1 MCRLLVLSLLVAGS
15 AASQI
20 IAIHDYDP
28 VTDAVVS
35 WRIEPGRR
43 AGQKIQLRAAAK
55 VGGFEAKLQ
64 RSGPPADLRFRL
76 GVTPGGAEIASGS
89 LPAAGIGPWF
99 ERWHGARFR
108 PKQVAAG
115 HVYLELS
122 LPEGSGGSYEWF
134 GTSAERLAVPEFQI
148 RFGYRENWY
157 PRAEAA
163 GAFESAPNLDYG
175 AATPRYEGGTAYD
188 QARREVR
195 PLDLAFQLSGEKTPP
210 VECEERF
217 AFIEEMTGPLDRR
230 PIRDHA
236 ARRRSTEVVLSGAV
250 RAAPGA
256 MLDIAAREMRE
267 FLASNLGLRTG
278 EMGAAIYAAAGCGA
292 PERRSEAFHIKAA
305 SDRIEICG
313 YDERGAMRGLHH
325 VEALLRLRRAPYL
338 EAGEIRL
345 APVHSPRITSA
356 PFYSKSELDSPV
368 DPYSDGLLAR
378 ISRAGFNAIWVWG
391 DLDEV
396 AHSDVYPEL
405 DHGAG
410 RRQARLRDLITRCR
424 RYGIDVHL
432 YLASR
437 PLPEEFY
444 ARHPEVR
451 GSALPAYGGV
461 NILCSGVPRVQD
473 HLRAAA
479 RNLMA
484 SVPGLTGFSF
494 IAGGEG
500 FMHCY
505 TRKNTCP
512 RCSLRSPQETIAE
525 LSTAL
530 FEGARTGNPRAQ
542 VALWP
547 YSASNTWSKDDT
559 TQSRLI
565 ERLPRGMILMTEFAK
580 EGAITFGGITIPAYD
595 YPISIAGP
603 SERFVRQADS
613 ARQHGLG
620 FWAKA
625 EHAIALEFVQ
635 TPYIPVFF
643 QWAERFRRIR
653 EAPGVTAVFANW
665 MHYGFTP
672 SLAADI
678 FYWNLWDPSQDA
690 ETALGRLA
698 ARDFGDVAA
707 PFAVRAWRLFSE
719 AIREYPFSGAMA
731 MGVLQTGPAH
741 PLFFDPDYRPAHGA
755 GRQFKNDLTWTRPWG
770 PALAIAQLE
779 KMHTRWAAGV
789 EQLEQAR
796 SQTPAELR
804 RNVDRE
810 LGIARALAACMRSAG
825 NIARFYSL
833 REQLSGT
840 GEATARKHLFRQME
854 QVARSELDNARSA
867 LPVVC
872 ADSRIG
878 YANSGRNEQT
888 GVARG
893 GIWSAAAV
901 RKKIAQVERMLEL
914 DLVPQTGLPLTR

>member
-1 MCRLLVLSLLVAGS
+1 MCRFVVLLLTLAGS

-20 IAIHDYDP
+20 IAGHDYDP

-43 AGQKIQLRAAAK
+43 AGQKIHLRAAAK
-55 VGGFEAKLQ
+55 VGGFEAKLL
-64 RSGPPADLRFRL
+64 RSGSPADLRFRI
-76 GVTPGGAEIASGS
+76 GVSLGGAEIASGT
-89 LPAAGIGPWF
+89 LPAAAIGPWF

-108 PKQVAAG
+108 PKQAPAG

-122 LPEGSGGSYEWF
+122 LPGGGSGSYEWF
-134 GTSAERLAVPEFQI
+134 GTSAERLVVPEFQI

-157 PRAEAA
+157 PKAEAA

-175 AATPRYEGGTAYD
+175 AVTPRYEGGTAYD
-188 QARREVR
+188 QERREVR
-195 PLDLAFQLSGEKTPP
+195 PLDLAFQLRGEKTPP

-236 ARRRSTEVVLSGAV
+236 ARRRSTEIVLSGV
-250 RAAPGA
+250 VKAAPGP
-256 MLDIAAREMRE
+256 MLDTAAREMRE
-267 FLASNLGLRTG
+267 FFTSSLGVPRGAS
-278 EMGAAIYAAAGCGA
+278 GAGIHVGVGCGA
-292 PERRSEAFHIKAA
+292 PKRLSEAFHIRTAR
-305 SDRIEICG
+305 DRVDICG

-325 VEALLRLRRAPYL
+325 VEALLRLRRAPFL
-338 EAGEIRL
+338 ETGDIRL

-356 PFYSKSELDSPV
+356 PFYSKSELDSPI
-368 DPYSDGLLAR
+368 DPYTDGLLAR
-378 ISRAGFNAIWVWG
+378 ISRAGFNTIWVWG

-396 AHSDVYPEL
+396 AHSEVYPEL
-405 DHGAG
+405 DHDAR
-410 RRQARLRDLITRCR
+410 RRQARLRDLIARCR

-461 NILCSGVPRVQD
+461 NILCSSVPRVREY
-473 HLRAAA
+473 LRSAA
-479 RNLMA
+479 RDLMA
-484 SVPGLTGFSF
+484 EVPGLTGFSF
-494 IAGGEG
+494 IIGGEG

-512 RCSLRSPQETIAE
+512 RCSRRAPHETIAE
-525 LSTAL
+525 LSAAL
-530 FEGARTGNPRAQ
+530 FEGARQGNPQAQ
-542 VALWP
+542 VAIWP

-559 TQSRLI
+559 TQSRLL
-565 ERLPRGMILMTEFAK
+565 ERLPRGMILMTEFGK
-580 EGAITFGGITIPAYD
+580 EGAIRFGGLTIPAYD
-595 YPISIAGP
+595 YPISFLGP
-603 SERFVRQADS
+603 SERFERQGEL
-613 ARQHGLG
+613 ARRQSLG

-653 EAPGVTAVFANW
+653 ESPGVTAVFANW

-672 SLAADI
+672 SLAAEL
-678 FYWNLWDPSQDA
+678 FYWNLWDHAEDA
-690 ETALGRLA
+690 GTVLGRLA
-698 ARDFGDVAA
+698 ARDFGETAA
-707 PFAVRAWRLFSE
+707 PSALRAWRLFSE

-731 MGVLQTGPAH
+731 MGVVQTGPAH
-741 PLFFDPDYRPAHGA
+741 PLFFDAAYRPAHGA
-755 GRQFKNDLTWTRPWG
+755 GRQFKNDLSWTRPWG
-770 PALAIAQLE
+770 PELALAQLE
-779 KMHTRWAAGV
+779 KMSARWSAGV
-789 EQLEQAR
+789 ELLKQAR
-796 SQTPAELR
+796 SQAPAER
-804 RNVDRE
+804 RPKADRE
-810 LGIARALAACMRSAG
+810 VAIARALLACMRSAG
-825 NIARFYSL
+825 NVARFYSL
-833 REQLSGT
+833 REQLASTSGAA
-840 GEATARKHLFRQME
+840 ERKNLYREME
-854 QVARSELDNARSA
+854 RVARAELDNARQA
-867 LPVVC
+867 LPAVC

-893 GIWSAAAV
+893 GIWSPSAV
-901 RKKIAQVERMLEL
+901 RKKIAQVERMLDREL
-914 DLVPQTGLPLTR
+914 GPLAK